1 MARCEQPMRNRF
13 DYLSRRIAKDALAT
27 SGTIV
32 AGDVINTETQYAD
45 LRHEP
50 DPARHAERARL
61 GLLGRLAATPCLI
74 EVYSQAPRPE
84 DLRAC
89 LSKHL
94 AHWQDCA
101 RRVRSGNHPRDP
113 DQPSEKLVGPFLWI
127 IAAGTPK
134 AILTQLRFEAWPVGP
149 QGVYTFGGDVL
160 HVGVVA
166 ANELPRDPTTLLVRI
181 MAAGPLLAPA
191 VEDMALLPRDAPE
204 RVIAEPALLD
214 FERQLGQRP
223 DRTDDEKEFIVAMH
237 RSWEDARTE
246 GRTEGRT
253 EARIKDVLTVL
264 RIRGIAVPDG
274 ARQRILSQQD
284 PEQLERW
291 LEKAIVA
298 TSIGDVIDD
307 PS

>member
-1 MARCEQPMRNRF
+1 MALCEQPMRNRF
-13 DYLSRRIAKDALAT
+13 DYLSRRVAKEALTT

-61 GLLGRLAATPCLI
+61 GLLGRLAAVPCLI

-84 DLRAC
+84 DVRAC
-89 LSKHL
+89 LAKHL

-101 RRVRSGNHPRDP
+101 RQARSDNHVRDP
-113 DQPSEKLVGPFLWI
+113 DQPPEKPVAPFLWI

-134 AILTQLRFEAWPVGP
+134 TVLTQLRFEAWADGP
-149 QGVYTFGGDVL
+149 AGVYTFGGEIL
-160 HVGVVA
+160 HVGIVA

-191 VEDMALLPRDAPE
+191 VKEVALLPRDAPE

-214 FERQLGQRP
+214 FENQLGQRP
-223 DRTDDEKEFIVAMH
+223 NRTDDEKEFIVAMQ
-237 RSWEDARTE
+237 RSWEDARA
-246 GRTEGRT
+246 
-253 EARIKDVLTVL
+253 EARAKDVLTVL
-264 RIRGIAVPDG
+264 RVRGIAVPDG
-274 ARQRILSQQD
+274 ARQRIQSQRD

-298 TSIGDVIDD
+298 TSIGDVLDE

>member
-1 MARCEQPMRNRF
+1 MRNRF
-13 DYLSRRIAKDALAT
+13 DYLSRRIGKDALAA
-27 SGTIV
+27 SGTVV
-32 AGDVINTETQYAD
+32 AGDPINTETQYAD

-50 DPARHAERARL
+50 DPARHAARARL

-74 EVYSQAPRPE
+74 EVYSQAPRAE
-84 DLRAC
+84 DVRAC
-89 LSKHL
+89 LTKHL

-101 RRVRSGNHPRDP
+101 RQARSDNHARDR
-113 DQPSEKLVGPFLWI
+113 DQPPEKLVAPFLWI

-134 AILTQLRFEAWPVGP
+134 TVLTQLRFEAWPEGP
-149 QGVYTFGGDVL
+149 DGVYTFGGDVL
-160 HVGVVA
+160 HVGIVA

-181 MAAGPLLAPA
+181 MAAGPLLAQA
-191 VEDMALLPRDAPE
+191 VEEVALLPRDAPE

-214 FERQLGQRP
+214 FEHQLGQRP
-223 DRTDDEKEFIVAMH
+223 DQTDDEKEFIVAMQ
-237 RSWEDARTE
+237 RSWEDARAE

-253 EARIKDVLTVL
+253 EARAKDLLTVL
-264 RIRGIAVPDG
+264 RVRGIAVPDG
-274 ARQRILSQQD
+274 PRQRIQSEKD

-298 TSIGDVIDD
+298 TSIADVIDD

>member
-1 MARCEQPMRNRF
+1 MRNRF
-13 DYLSRRIAKDALAT
+13 DYLSRRIGKDALAT

-84 DLRAC
+84 DIRAC
-89 LSKHL
+89 LTKHL

-101 RRVRSGNHPRDP
+101 RRTRSKNHAREP
-113 DQPSEKLVGPFLWI
+113 DQLSEKLVTPFLWI

-134 AILTQLRFEAWPVGP
+134 SVLTQLRFEAWPDGP
-149 QGVYTFGGDVL
+149 AGVYTFGGEVL
-160 HVGVVA
+160 HVGIVA

-181 MAAGPLLAPA
+181 MAAGPLLASA
-191 VEDMALLPRDAPE
+191 VDDVRLLPLDAPE

-214 FERQLGQRP
+214 FVHQLGQRP
-223 DRTDDEKEFIVAMH
+223 DRTDDEKEFIVAMQS
-237 RSWEDARTE
+237 SWEDARAE

-253 EARIKDVLTVL
+253 EAQAKDLLTVL
-264 RIRGIAVPDG
+264 RVRGIAVPEG
-274 ARQRILSQQD
+274 ARQRIQSQKD

-291 LEKAIVA
+291 LEKASVA